1 MTLSYGREGTSKAAE
16 GHLRE
21 VCFNKAKEEEMV
33 IAVSWQDADSSSAK
47 SFQYVFP
54 DGSLSRVMLSGGHVG
69 RSHANNLKEYKS
81 KKSVDQSFIL
91 THKKNFPH
99 FASAKCECA
108 GKRTHVKKCGC
119 MSDEFLARAKRNH
132 FSGLKQSGNDP
143 MELVRGPESET
154 LPPPRGFLQ
163 TCIISKLHLRVFEKC
178 MFALDWLVGVA
189 VQHHSFPQQRVT
201 GYPHQEMS

>member
-1 MTLSYGREGTSKAAE
+1 
-16 GHLRE
+16 
-21 VCFNKAKEEEMV
+21 MV

-108 GKRTHVKKCGC
+108 GKRTCQEMRLYVRWVFSTGK
-119 MSDEFLARAKRNH
+119 EEPFLRPKAKRERSNGI
-132 FSGLKQSGNDP
+132 SPWARKWN
-143 MELVRGPESET
+143 
-154 LPPPRGFLQ
+154 PPPPSG
-163 TCIISKLHLRVFEKC
+163 I
-178 MFALDWLVGVA
+178 FADMYHFKASPEGIWKMHVCTWLVGGCGCA
-189 VQHHSFPQQRVT
+189 APFFSSAKSHRLPTPRNELTSSETPL
-201 GYPHQEMS
+201 PPN

>member
-108 GKRTHVKKCGC
+108 GKRTHAKKCGC

-132 FSGLKQSGNDP
+132 FSALKQSGNDP

-154 LPPPRGFLQ
+154 LPPSG
-163 TCIISKLHLRVFEKC
+163 I
-178 MFALDWLVGVA
+178 FADMYRFKASPEGI
-189 VQHHSFPQQRVT
+189 
-201 GYPHQEMS
+201 

>member
-21 VCFNKAKEEEMV
+21 VCFNKAKEEKMV

-108 GKRTHVKKCGC
+108 GKRTHAKKCGC

-132 FSGLKQSGNDP
+132 FSALKQSGNDP

-154 LPPPRGFLQ
+154 LPPLGDFCR
-163 TCIISKLHLRVFEKC
+163 HV
-178 MFALDWLVGVA
+178 
-189 VQHHSFPQQRVT
+189 SFQSFT
-201 GYPHQEMS
+201 

>member
-21 VCFNKAKEEEMV
+21 VCFNKAKEEEMI

-54 DGSLSRVMLSGGHVG
+54 DGPLSRVMLSGGHVG

-91 THKKNFPH
+91 THIKRIFLISH
-99 FASAKCECA
+99 QLSVTVL
-108 GKRTHVKKCGC
+108 GKGHMPRNVVVCQ
-119 MSDEFLARAKRNH
+119 MSF
-132 FSGLKQSGNDP
+132 
-143 MELVRGPESET
+143 
-154 LPPPRGFLQ
+154 
-163 TCIISKLHLRVFEKC
+163 
-178 MFALDWLVGVA
+178 
-189 VQHHSFPQQRVT
+189 
-201 GYPHQEMS
+201 